1 MKVRFSLCLIALGL
15 TAQLAGQT
23 NSGDVHISL
32 KEAVPVFEHCGHIEE
47 DANAQKTCFNRFIM
61 GHIKSELQWPEGLE
75 ENGRVFVEVL
85 FDATG
90 KITQVES
97 IRSYDDRAAD
107 EAVRAI
113 KSLPDAVEPAKRQG
127 TYSNYSCVIPV
138 SFER

>member
-1 MKVRFSLCLIALGL
+1 MKIRFSLFLVTFGL
-15 TAQLAGQT
+15 TVMLVGQK
-23 NSGDVHISL
+23 NSGGVLISVD
-32 KEAVPVFEHCGHIEE
+32 ETVPVFEHCEHIEE
-47 DANAQKTCFNRFIM
+47 DAHAQQTCFNRFIM
-61 GHIKSELQWPEGLE
+61 SHIMNELQWPEGLE

-97 IRSYDDRAAD
+97 VRSYDDLAAI

-113 KSLPDAVEPAKRQG
+113 KSLPDPVEPAKQQG
-127 TYSNYSCVIPV
+127 VNSKYSCIIPV

>member
-1 MKVRFSLCLIALGL
+1 MLV
-15 TAQLAGQT
+15 GQK
-23 NSGDVHISL
+23 NSGGVLISVD
-32 KEAVPVFEHCGHIEE
+32 ETVPVFEHCEHIEE

-97 IRSYDDRAAD
+97 IRSYDDRAAE
-107 EAVRAI
+107 EAVRALQ
-113 KSLPDAVEPAKRQG
+113 SLPDAVEPAKVQG
-127 TYSNYSCVIPV
+127 VPSAYSCAVPV

>member
-1 MKVRFSLCLIALGL
+1 
-15 TAQLAGQT
+15 
-23 NSGDVHISL
+23 
-32 KEAVPVFEHCGHIEE
+32 
-47 DANAQKTCFNRFIM
+47 M

>member
-1 MKVRFSLCLIALGL
+1 MLV
-15 TAQLAGQT
+15 GQK
-23 NSGDVHISL
+23 NSGGVLISVD
-32 KEAVPVFEHCGHIEE
+32 ETVPVFEHCEHIEE
-47 DANAQKTCFNRFIM
+47 GANAQKTCFNRFIM
-61 GHIKSELQWPEGLE
+61 GHIKSQLQWPEGLE

>member
-47 DANAQKTCFNRFIM
+47 DANAQQTCFNRFIM
-61 GHIKSELQWPEGLE
+61 NHIMNELQWPEGLD
-75 ENGRVFVEVL
+75 ENGLVFVEVV
-85 FDATG
+85 FDAMG

-97 IRSYDDRAAD
+97 VRSYDDRAAE
-107 EAVRAI
+107 EAVRALQ
-113 KSLPDAVEPAKRQG
+113 SLPDAVEPAKVQG
-127 TYSNYSCVIPV
+127 VPSAYSCAVPV

>member
-1 MKVRFSLCLIALGL
+1 MKMRFSLCLIALGL
-15 TAQLAGQT
+15 TAQLVGQ
-23 NSGDVHISL
+23 NDPADVHISL
-32 KEAVPVFEHCGHIEE
+32 KETVPVFEHCAHIEE
-47 DANAQKTCFNRFIM
+47 DANAQRTCFDRFIM
-61 GHIKSELQWPEGLE
+61 GHIMNELQWPEGLE

-97 IRSYDDRAAD
+97 VRSYDDLAAI

-113 KSLPDAVEPAKRQG
+113 KSLPDPLEPAKQQG
-127 TYSNYSCVIPV
+127 VNSNYSCIIPV

>member
-1 MKVRFSLCLIALGL
+1 MDE
-15 TAQLAGQT
+15 T
-23 NSGDVHISL
+23 
-32 KEAVPVFEHCGHIEE
+32 VPVFEHCEHIEE
-47 DANAQKTCFNRFIM
+47 GANAQKTCFNRFIM